1 MKNIYHLSENT
12 SNTSGGLRP
21 VIINLD
27 NYLNNSPLFS
37 SSVITNFK
45 EKNDKF
51 QEFVPS
57 KLKAW
62 NYSPELKN
70 YIISELDNIDIFHL
84 HGTFMHTQF
93 IGSKIA
99 LANKKPYAITPHGML
114 EPWHLNDKKF
124 KKSIYMSFFLNKIL
138 KKSNLL
144 HAITPIEKENLYNL
158 TGHKNIFEIPN
169 LIHTSNFQF
178 ETFKESDENYL
189 LFLSRIHPKK
199 GLDILVEA
207 MSRIDDKKIKLKV
220 VGHENEYSNELKR
233 KCVSLQIED
242 RVEFLG
248 GVFGDEKY
256 SLFKNARAFVLP
268 SYTEAIGMVNLEAA
282 ICETP
287 VLTTFNTGIKPE
299 WSKHGGLMINPNVEE
314 LIKALNEITN
324 WTALE
329 ISDRGKMMKNYVITD
344 YSWENKGYL
353 WEEFYNS
360 I

>member
-21 VIINLD
+21 VIVNLD
-27 NYLNNSPLFS
+27 NYLNNNSLFT
-37 SSVITNFK
+37 SSVITNYK
-45 EKNDKF
+45 EENDKF

-62 NYSPELKN
+62 NYAPELKD
-70 YIISELDNIDIFHL
+70 YILSQLSNIDIFHL

-99 LANKKPYAITPHGML
+99 LANNRPYVLTPHGML

-124 KKSIYMSFFLNKIL
+124 KKSIYMSLFLERMLRKA
-138 KKSNLL
+138 NLL
-144 HAITPIEKENLYNL
+144 HAITPIEKENLYHL

-169 LIHTSNFQF
+169 LIYTSNFQL
-178 ETFKESDENYL
+178 ETFKKTDENYL

-207 MSRIDDKKIKLKV
+207 MSKIEDKKIKLKV
-220 VGHENEYSNELKR
+220 VGHENDYSNELKR
-233 KCVSLQIED
+233 KCASLQIEN
-242 RVEFLG
+242 RIEFLG
-248 GVFGDEKY
+248 GVYGEEKY
-256 SLFKNARAFVLP
+256 SLFKNARAFILP

-287 VLTTFNTGIKPE
+287 VLTTYSTGIKHD
-299 WSKHGGLMINPNVEE
+299 WSKNGGILINSNVEE
-314 LIKALNEITN
+314 LTKALNEITS
-324 WTALE
+324 WTERE
-329 ISDRGKMMKNYVITD
+329 IIDRGSMLKNYVIAN
-344 YSWENKGYL
+344 YSWEKKGPL
-353 WEEFYNS
+353 WDEFYNS

>member
-1 MKNIYHLSENT
+1 MPILITFSPFFGFVTTEDFSLFFYN
-12 SNTSGGLRP
+12 
-21 VIINLD
+21 NL
-27 NYLNNSPLFS
+27 
-37 SSVITNFK
+37 
-45 EKNDKF
+45 
-51 QEFVPS
+51 VP
-57 KLKAW
+57 
-62 NYSPELKN
+62 
-70 YIISELDNIDIFHL
+70 IDP
-84 HGTFMHTQF
+84 G
-93 IGSKIA
+93 A
-99 LANKKPYAITPHGML
+99 V
-114 EPWHLNDKKF
+114 
-124 KKSIYMSFFLNKIL
+124 YMSVFASFALFYFIQI
-138 KKSNLL
+138 S
-144 HAITPIEKENLYNL
+144 
-158 TGHKNIFEIPN
+158 HKNIFEIPN

-207 MSRIDDKKIKLKV
+207 MSKIDDKKIKLKV

-314 LIKALNEITN
+314 LIKGLNEITN

-329 ISDRGKMMKNYVITD
+329 ISDRGRMLKNYVITD

-353 WEEFYNS
+353 
-360 I
+360 